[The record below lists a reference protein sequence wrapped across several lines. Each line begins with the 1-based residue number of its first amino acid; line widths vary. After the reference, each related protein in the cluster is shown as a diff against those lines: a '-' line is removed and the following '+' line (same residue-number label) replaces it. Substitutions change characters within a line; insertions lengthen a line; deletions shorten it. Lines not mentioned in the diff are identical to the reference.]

1 MTHASSPL
9 SHYKPLLAFGVMPR
23 DAFAT
28 KEGMCLFAC
37 DYSQKE
43 VRILAHMSGDE
54 AMIAL
59 FRGDPRV
66 DIYKQMSSVIL
77 NKPADVV
84 TDEERSQ
91 FKQIT
96 LAILYGMS
104 ANQVSSKLSI
114 SKANAQQLMSDFFRR
129 FRGIKIWMDSTK
141 AKARRDLFVTTIAGR
156 KRFLDDINSDDNSKR
171 SQAERQVSI
180 HFFVRQIFFVI
191 TVILHPLSTS
201 GDQHCHTGKRC

>member
-1 MTHASSPL
+1 MS
-9 SHYKPLLAFGVMPR
+9 
-23 DAFAT
+23 
-28 KEGMCLFAC
+28 LFAC

-66 DIYKQMSSVIL
+66 DIYRQMSSVIL
-77 NKPADVV
+77 NKPADTV
-84 TDEERSQ
+84 TDKERAQ

-104 ANQVSSKLSI
+104 ANQVSTKLCI

-129 FRGIKIWMDSTK
+129 FRRIKIWMDSTK
-141 AKARRDLFVTTIAGR
+141 AYARDNLFVQTIAGR
-156 KRFLDDINSDDNSKR
+156 KRYLDDINSDDHSKR
-171 SQAERQVSI
+171 SQAERQVS
-180 HFFVRQIFFVI
+180 VI
-191 TVILHPLSTS
+191 ILKDRSVFAVADL
-201 GDQHCHTGKRC
+201 

>member
-1 MTHASSPL
+1 MI
-9 SHYKPLLAFGVMPR
+9 PR

-28 KEGMCLFAC
+28 NEGMCLFAC

-54 AMIAL
+54 ALIAL
-59 FRGDPRV
+59 FRCDHKV
-66 DIYKQMSSVIL
+66 DVYRQMASVIT
-77 NKPADVV
+77 NKPADTV
-84 TDEERSQ
+84 TDKERNQ

-104 ANQVSSKLSI
+104 ANQVSTKLCI
-114 SKANAQQLMSDFFRR
+114 SKSNAQQLMSDFFRR

-141 AKARRDLFVTTIAGR
+141 AYARSHCFVKTIAGR
-156 KRFLDDINSDDNSKR
+156 KRYLDDINSNDNAKR

-180 HFFVRQIFFVI
+180 VPSGRHTRV
-191 TVILHPLSTS
+191 TVYI
-201 GDQHCHTGKRC
+201 D